1 MNEASSRS
9 NQPSVVFDLSALL
22 IPPLERK
29 RNTLHFLDK
38 AGVVLGC
45 KSYLAKERTKGAL
58 RDAGILSYPT
68 DMYYENDRVPT
79 DAIFV
84 GLPEESTFKAIE
96 DRLPA
101 PLRAPACARVY
112 T

>member
-38 AGVVLGC
+38 AGVRLGC
-45 KSYLAKERTKGAL
+45 SSGLDPSRTKGAL
-58 RDAGILSYPT
+58 RDAGLLSYLT
-68 DMYYENDRVPT
+68 DIYYNGKYPK
-79 DAIFV
+79 DAVFV
-84 GLPEESTFKAIE
+84 GLPEETTFKAIE
-96 DRLPA
+96 DRLPSH
-101 PLRAPACARVY
+101 LRAPACARVY